1 MLDVERRRHPR
12 SQAPANLL
20 VAWQA
25 GTQKSVAR
33 LDTIALGGLFIRTST
48 PPNSKSMVQ
57 VLVEVP
63 DGDVRAR
70 GVVRWSVPKRGM
82 GVEFVAM
89 TPEDRGR
96 LIHYLRHLPVATS
109 VAS

>member
-1 MLDVERRRHPR
+1 
-12 SQAPANLL
+12 
-20 VAWQA
+20 
-25 GTQKSVAR
+25 
-33 LDTIALGGLFIRTST
+33 
-48 PPNSKSMVQ
+48 MVQ

-70 GVVRWSVPKRGM
+70 GVVRWSTPRKGM

-96 LIHYLRHLPVATS
+96 LIHYLRHLQMASS